1 LLECIS
7 ANESAIRLRSEG
19 KFVSARDQ
27 TLMCAS
33 PSCPTVIRDVC
44 VQRIATLDATAPT
57 IVFEV
62 KGADGLELT
71 DVMVTMDGRPL
82 AERLDGSAIVVDPG
96 DHVFT
101 FAAAG
106 QSSLV
111 EHVLVSPRDKGRR
124 ESVVL
129 GRASTARS
137 EPDAPSARPG
147 HLGDTPKP
155 PGLGLQRALGLTLGG
170 VGIAAIGVG
179 SVFGAL
185 TFSAWSSAK
194 NACGASGTSNCP
206 ASNSATATSD
216 RNSAETEGT
225 ISTIAFIA
233 GGLLVASGVTLFLVR
248 GHGSSRVAVV
258 PAVSPT
264 ATGLAFTGAF

>member
-1 LLECIS
+1 MA

-33 PSCPTVIRDVC
+33 PSCPGAIREVC
-44 VQRIATLDATAPT
+44 AQRIAILEASAPT

-62 KGADGLELT
+62 KAADGHELT
-71 DVMVTMDGRPL
+71 AVTVTVDGRPL
-82 AERLDGSAIVVDPG
+82 AERLNGSPIVVDPG

-111 EHVLVSPRDKGRR
+111 EHLVVSPQDKGRR
-124 ESVVL
+124 EPVTL
-129 GRASTARS
+129 GRADGPRS
-137 EPDAPSARPG
+137 EPEPSAARA
-147 HLGDTPKP
+147 
-155 PGLGLQRALGLTLGG
+155 GLGLQRALGLTLGG
-170 VGIAAIGVG
+170 VGLAAIGVG

-194 NACGASGTSNCP
+194 NACGASGTNSCL
-206 ASNSATATSD
+206 ASNAATATSD

-225 ISTIAFIA
+225 ISTIAFVA
-233 GGLLVASGVTLFLVR
+233 GGLLVAGGATLFFTA
-248 GHGSSRVAVV
+248 GHAPSRVAVV
-258 PAVSPT
+258 PVVGPGT
-264 ATGLAFTGAF
+264 AGLGFTGAF